1 MTTNRDSVPIEVQEV
16 TTRRDLRAFVRFAW
30 QVYKDDPNWVPPL
43 LSDRMQA
50 LDPARGLFYRSA
62 DVALFLARQGRG
74 RQGRARRGGEVL
86 GTVAAFVERPPGQE
100 QQAREGGFGFFEA
113 VDDDAVVK
121 ALLDAAFG
129 WLQARGIAL
138 VRGPMN
144 FNVNDCPGVLIAG
157 ANCPPVMLEAH
168 TPPYYR
174 GLLERYGMVKD
185 HDLYA
190 WRAFRSQVGEE
201 LSNLPSELGRVADV
215 ARRVAQVEIRKLR
228 LDDWE
233 REIATACRLFNETL
247 KHLSDHVPFS
257 EPEFARLADQFR
269 PFIDPDLALF
279 AEASGETVGF
289 CIALPD
295 VNRVL
300 IHLSGRLWPLNW
312 MRLRRYIRQIDVVS
326 FKLMGILEPYRRRG
340 IDALLYLETIK
351 AFYAK
356 GYSWLDGSLTS
367 ENNPTINLIAQRLG
381 AERYKHYRLYQ
392 MRLDG

>member
-1 MTTNRDSVPIEVQEV
+1 MTSIQVQTV
-16 TTRRDLRAFVRFAW
+16 TARRDLRAFARFPW
-30 QVYKDDPNWVPPL
+30 RVYADDPHWVPPL
-43 LSDRMQA
+43 LADRMQT
-50 LDPARGLFYRSA
+50 LDPAKGLFYRSA
-62 DVALFLARQGRG
+62 DVSLWLARRD
-74 RQGRARRGGEVL
+74 REVA
-86 GTVAAFVERPPGQE
+86 GTVAVFVDRPAGQERP
-100 QQAREGGFGFFEA
+100 AHEGGFGFFEV
-113 VDDDAVVK
+113 VDDDAVVE
-121 ALLDAAFG
+121 ALLDAAFD
-129 WLQARGIAL
+129 WLRSREVTL

-144 FNVNDCPGVLIAG
+144 FSVNDCPGVLIAG

-168 TPPYYR
+168 TPPYYA

-201 LSNLPSELGRVADV
+201 LSNLPPELGRVADV

-228 LDDWE
+228 LKDWDS
-233 REIATACRLFNETL
+233 EIATACRLFNETL
-247 KHLSDHVPFS
+247 EHLIDHVPLSVAEFS
-257 EPEFARLADQFR
+257 RLANQFR

-279 AEASGETVGF
+279 AESGGQAVGF

-300 IHLSGRLWPLNW
+300 IRLNGRLFPFHW

-356 GYSWLDGSLTS
+356 GYEWLDGSLAS

-381 AERYKHYRLYQ
+381 AERYKQYRLYQ